1 VSAICRVAS
10 VLLAFCVGWTAPGLQ
25 LPRVTAAVG
34 ISQGQYLVSFGGR
47 RTTVHVIRAALST
60 YQAAIGLARGKVGA
74 TEDLASIAQRRRA
87 VAAINGCFFDAYTS
101 GPIKLPYHHLILN
114 GRLVHIGNHG
124 TTLGFTRSG
133 TYRMGPVRVLIR
145 GGTAGRWGYP
155 NNWYAYFVNHPATS
169 SGAVLYTGDWV
180 SSRTP
185 AQGTQVVVR
194 RGVVT
199 ALGTGSHRIPDD
211 GFVLA
216 FVGRERFLAS
226 RFRIG
231 ERVDYRTQ
239 IQAEDGEFWQDA
251 VEALS
256 CGPTLL
262 RRSQVVVAP
271 VAEGFSS
278 PKILVNRASR
288 SAVGLTGDNSIL
300 LVSAS
305 AVTIRDLAEIMQR
318 LGAVDAMNL
327 DGGASSGLWVRGTYL
342 TRPGRLISHAIII
355 LPR

>member
-1 VSAICRVAS
+1 
-10 VLLAFCVGWTAPGLQ
+10 
-25 LPRVTAAVG
+25 
-34 ISQGQYLVSFGGR
+34 
-47 RTTVHVIRAALST
+47 
-60 YQAAIGLARGKVGA
+60 
-74 TEDLASIAQRRRA
+74 
-87 VAAINGCFFDAYTS
+87 
-101 GPIKLPYHHLILN
+101 
-114 GRLVHIGNHG
+114 
-124 TTLGFTRSG
+124 
-133 TYRMGPVRVLIR
+133 
-145 GGTAGRWGYP
+145 
-155 NNWYAYFVNHPATS
+155 VNHPATS